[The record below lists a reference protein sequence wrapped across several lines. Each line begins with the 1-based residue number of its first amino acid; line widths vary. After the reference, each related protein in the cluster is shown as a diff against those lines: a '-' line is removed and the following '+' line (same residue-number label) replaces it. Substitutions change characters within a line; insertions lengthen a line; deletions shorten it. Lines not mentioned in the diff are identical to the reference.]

1 MRLEREIIR
10 ASTGTGWKEILV
22 YSPAFLIMMVGSAI
36 GFFCGAL
43 GVAYGIR
50 LFWGNI
56 VDSVYLPFAVVI
68 SGGIVGATI
77 TGLALS
83 LVSFSLTDFLASRLN
98 KRTP

>member
-10 ASTGTGWKEILV
+10 ASTRTGWKEILV
-22 YSPAFLIMMVGSAI
+22 YFPAFIIMMVGSAI

-43 GVAYGIR
+43 GVAYGTR
-50 LFWGNI
+50 LFWGHI
-56 VDSVYLPFAVVI
+56 VDSVYFSLATVI
-68 SGGIVGATI
+68 SGGIIGGTF

-83 LVSFSLTDFLASRLN
+83 LVSFSLTDILASRLN